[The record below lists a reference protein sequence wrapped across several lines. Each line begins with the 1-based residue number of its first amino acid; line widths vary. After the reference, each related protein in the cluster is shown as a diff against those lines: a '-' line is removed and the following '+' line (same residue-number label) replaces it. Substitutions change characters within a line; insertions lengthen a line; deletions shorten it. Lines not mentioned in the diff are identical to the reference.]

1 MKKLLIGIVAFF
13 IIIVGAL
20 ALVPILFKDKISEAI
35 SKGLEKSVNA
45 DVYFDADKFS
55 LSVFK
60 NFPNVTATLGDF
72 GVINRA
78 PFEGEVLFA
87 ASSMQIEVNLKSILF
102 DDKPSVKGILLD
114 KPIINIIALEDG
126 TANYDIA
133 IATDEE
139 VTADETEAEFSIG
152 IDHWEIID
160 GYLMVNYKPAT
171 YYMELK
177 GINHKGNGNFN
188 QEIFDLNTYTK
199 ADTIVVVYDGV
210 TYLSN
215 NTVVADAVISISEDY
230 SMYTF
235 KENQAMLNDF
245 AFSFDGW
252 FKMNEEDYDMDIS
265 FATKD
270 NTFKS
275 LLSLMPGMYSESFAN
290 LKSEGELSF
299 NGMVKGKYSDDIMP
313 AFNIAL
319 NVSDG
324 FFQYA
329 DLPAPVSNIQVD
341 LIVNNTDGN
350 IDNTFVHLKQMHV
363 DFGNNPFDMSLKI
376 ENLKDYRME
385 GQANGKLN
393 LAELSTMFP
402 IDGLTM
408 RGIFSISANA
418 KGVYD
423 EVKKTIPTLDI
434 NMSLSDG
441 YFKSSEFPSALEDL
455 KFNSTVKNSSGRL
468 AETVVSVSNFS
479 MMLEEERFTAD
490 LLLSNLD
497 DYTWDV
503 KANGGVDLEKITKIF
518 PLEGM
523 TLAGQ
528 IKADLK
534 TQGKM
539 SDLKAER
546 YDRLPTSGNITI
558 TDLSYEDVSLPYV
571 LKLNS
576 ASGNF
581 DPRKIEI
588 KDVTGTI
595 GKSDFIVNGS
605 IINYIGYVFGESE
618 LLKGS
623 INYTANLLDLNEFMG
638 ETEEAVEEESEE
650 AYSVIPIP
658 KNIDFVMKSK
668 INTVKI
674 MDLAMTN
681 AEGEIVLRG
690 GIANLNGLK
699 FNMLG
704 GTFVVAGSYN
714 TQDITKPTYDFGM
727 KIDNASIPQAF
738 ATFTA
743 VKTFVPIAE
752 KIVGNFSTDFK
763 INGLLQ
769 QDMMPDLA
777 SITGAGLVKIAQ
789 AAVKDS
795 HLISGIT
802 SITKLEDTNEVS
814 LRDVIM
820 SAQISDGRL
829 GVKPFD
835 VKVGN
840 YTTTIVGSTGMDGSI
855 SYNLKM
861 DVPAGKLGAELTGL
875 VSQFTGGTATANP
888 NQMIPVT
895 IGLGGT
901 YANPRPTIIMDEQ
914 KQQLRDAVTSAAEE
928 KGREMLQDALKGS
941 EAEKRIG
948 DLLGTKKKGTDSTGT
963 DSTVLPITV
972 PITKDE
978 AKEKAEEEA
987 KKLQEEAQQKIKNL
1001 LKKKGGG
1008 G

>member
-1 MKKLLIGIVAFF
+1 MKKLLIGIAVFF
-13 IIIVGAL
+13 IIIIGAL
-20 ALVPILFKDKISEAI
+20 ALVPVLFKDKISEAI
-35 SKGLEKSVNA
+35 GRGLEKSVNA
-45 DVYFDADKFS
+45 DIYFDADKFS

-60 NFPNVTATLGDF
+60 NFPNVTATLEDF

-87 ASSMQIEVNLKSILF
+87 ASNMQIEVNLKSILF
-102 DDKPSVKGILLD
+102 DDTPSIKGILLD

-139 VTADETEAEFSIG
+139 VTGDETEAEFSIG

-160 GYLMVNYKPAT
+160 GYIRVDYRPAT

-177 GINHKGNGNFN
+177 GINHKGNGDFN
-188 QEIFDLNTYTK
+188 QKIFDLKTFTK
-199 ADTIVVVYDGV
+199 ADTILVVYDGV
-210 TYLSN
+210 NYLSN
-215 NTVVADAVISISEDY
+215 NSVVADAVISISEDY

-235 KENQAMLNDF
+235 RDNQAMLNDF

-275 LLSLMPGMYSESFAN
+275 LLSLVPGMYSESFAN

-299 NGMVKGKYSDDIMP
+299 NGMVKGKYSEDIMP

-319 NVSDG
+319 NVNDG
-324 FFQYA
+324 FFQYP
-329 DLPAPVSNIQVD
+329 DLPAPVSNIQID

-350 IDNTFVHLKQMHV
+350 IDNTFVHLKKMHV
-363 DFGNNPFDMSLKI
+363 DFGNNPFDMSMKI
-376 ENLKDYRME
+376 ENLRDYRME

-402 IDGLTM
+402 IDGLAM
-408 RGIFSISANA
+408 RGNFSINANA

-434 NMSLSDG
+434 NMSLSDA
-441 YFKSSEFPSALEDL
+441 YFKSNELPSALEDL

-503 KANGGVDLEKITKIF
+503 KASGGVDLEKITKIF

-523 TLAGQ
+523 ALAGQ
-528 IKADLK
+528 IRADLK

-539 SDLKAER
+539 SDLNAER
-546 YDRLPTSGNITI
+546 YDRLPTSGNMTI
-558 TDLSYEDVSLPYV
+558 NDFRYEDITLPYAV
-571 LKLNS
+571 TLSS

-605 IINYIGYVFGESE
+605 IFNYMGYVFGESE

-623 INYTANLLDLNEFMG
+623 INYTANLLDLNEFM
-638 ETEEAVEEESEE
+638 EDTEEAEAGGEE
-650 AYSVIPIP
+650 AYSVIAIP

-674 MDLAMTN
+674 MDITMTN
-681 AEGEIVLRG
+681 AEGEIVLRD

-704 GTFVVAGSYN
+704 GSFVVAGSYN
-714 TQDITKPTYDFGM
+714 TQDISKPNYDFGM
-727 KIDNASIPQAF
+727 KIDNASISQAF

-743 VKTFVPIAE
+743 VQTFVPIAE

-769 QDMMPDLA
+769 QDMMPDMA
-777 SITGAGLVKIAQ
+777 SITGDGLVKIAQ

-802 SITKLEDTNEVS
+802 SITKLENSNEVT
-814 LRDVIM
+814 LKDVIM
-820 SAQISDGRL
+820 SAHISDGRL

-835 VKVGN
+835 VKLGN

-875 VSQFTGGTATANP
+875 ASQFTGGNATANP

-901 YANPRPTIIMDEQ
+901 YANPRPTLIMDEQ
-914 KQQLRDAVTSAAEE
+914 KQQMRDAVTSAAEE
-928 KGREMLQDALKGS
+928 KGKEVLQDALKGS

-948 DLLGTKKKGTDSTGT
+948 DLLGTQKKGTDSTGT
-963 DSTVLPITV
+963 DSTVLPISV

-987 KKLQEEAQQKIKNL
+987 KKLQDEAQQKIKNL